1 MEPYLIHQLLERAA
15 QDYPQKVSVLHG
27 DKEITYM
34 ELNHISNR
42 LAHLLINKGVK
53 KGDRIIIAM
62 ENSIAS
68 IVAYYAVLKSGGISI
83 EVPDKSTPREMT
95 YFVENAGAGVC
106 ILSRMSSK
114 RLKGE
119 IPAQT
124 IIELDH
130 MEKDSAIMTEL
141 EDMPDSNPEIPIIDL
156 DIASIIYTSGS
167 TGKPKGVMLT
177 HRNVMSNTASI
188 VSYLGLGADDRIMV
202 VLPFYYVYGKSL
214 LNTHFMVG
222 ASVVINNRF
231 AFPNSVI
238 EDIDDKRATGFAGVP
253 SSFAILMNRSIFPKR
268 DLPSLRYMTQAGG
281 MMAPALTRHIM
292 EAKPGISLFIMY
304 GSTEASPRLTYLP
317 PNRLRDK
324 LGSAGIPVPNC
335 EITIR
340 DDKGNILEPY
350 EIGNICARG
359 SNIMQGYWKDSEE
372 TASALK
378 PWGLVTG
385 DMGYIDDEGYIY
397 ITGRKKE
404 MIKVGG
410 ERVSPREIE
419 DVLIE
424 SSMVH
429 EAAVIG
435 VPDDYLSEVPKAY
448 IVPMNPGTFS
458 LDELKVFMKKRLS
471 IHKLPKH
478 WEVLRSL
485 PKKASGKI
493 DKEALK
499 R

>member
-1 MEPYLIHQLLERAA
+1 MEPYLIHHLLERAA
-15 QDYPQKVSVLHG
+15 LNYPQKTSVFHG
-27 DKEITYM
+27 SDTATYLEINR
-34 ELNHISNR
+34 LSNR
-42 LAHLLINKGVK
+42 LAHLLMEKGTK
-53 KGDRIIIAM
+53 RGDRIIIAM

-68 IVAYYAVLKSGGISI
+68 VVAYYAVLKSGCISI
-83 EVPDKSTPREMT
+83 EVPDKSTSSEIS
-95 YFVENAGAGVC
+95 YFIKDAEADVC
-106 ILSRMSSK
+106 ILSRMSSR
-114 RLKGE
+114 RLKGN
-119 IPAQT
+119 IPAST

-130 MEKDSAIMTEL
+130 IEKDSLIMTEL
-141 EDMPDSNPEIPIIDL
+141 EGMPDTDPDMPIIDL
-156 DIASIIYTSGS
+156 DLASIIYTSGS

-177 HRNVMSNTASI
+177 HRNVLSNTSSI
-188 VSYLGLGADDRIMV
+188 VSYLGLGPDDRIMV

-231 AFPNSVI
+231 AFPNSVV
-238 EDIDDKRATGFAGVP
+238 EDMYNKRVTGFAGVP
-253 SSFAILMNRSIFPKR
+253 STFAILMNRSIFPKR
-268 DLPSLRYMTQAGG
+268 DITSLRYMTQAGG
-281 MMAPALTRHIM
+281 MMAPALTKRIM

-304 GSTEASPRLTYLP
+304 GATEASPRLTFLP
-317 PNRLRDK
+317 PERLPHK

-340 DDKGNILEPY
+340 DDTGRMLDTY

-359 SNIMQGYWKDSEE
+359 SNIMQGYWKDSTE
-372 TASALK
+372 TAKSLK

-385 DMGYIDDEGYIY
+385 DIGYKDNEGFIY

-419 DVLIE
+419 DALIE

-435 VPDDYLSEVPKAY
+435 VPDEYLSEVPKAY
-448 IVPMNPGTFS
+448 VVPLNPETFN
-458 LDELKVFMKKRLS
+458 LDELKGFMKKRLS
-471 IHKLPKH
+471 IHKLPRH
-478 WEVLRSL
+478 WQVLRSL

-493 DKEALK
+493 DKEAL
-499 R
+499 RV